1 VTTGDVNGD
10 YGIIQATYTLGEV
23 CCVKTFKLIAL
34 EIIEDEKTTEIP
46 LESGLIINKEDEQSN
61 WLIEAYTDLSFYEY
75 FKEYEDSAQECIVQ
89 VVITHRQNDPAY
101 FQARVCT
108 LKKFENHISVLL
120 EGRLRRTKVGY
131 AEMLLGQ
138 LLDQGLEGNGLLS
151 EFKDKMQ
158 SKPRLKPR

>member
-1 VTTGDVNGD
+1 M
-10 YGIIQATYTLGEV
+10 
-23 CCVKTFKLIAL
+23 KTFKLIAL

-75 FKEYEDSAQECIVQ
+75 FKEYEDSSQECIVQ